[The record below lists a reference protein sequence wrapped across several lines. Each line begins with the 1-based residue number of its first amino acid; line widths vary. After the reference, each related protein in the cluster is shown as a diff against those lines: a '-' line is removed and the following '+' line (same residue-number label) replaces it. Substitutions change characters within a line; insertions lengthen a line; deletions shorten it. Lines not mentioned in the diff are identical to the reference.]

1 MTPPKK
7 KNRAALYTRVST
19 SDKGQ
24 EVENQFIALREFC
37 EREGYEIVVEY
48 ADRKTGTKGRGVRSE
63 FDELFKAAE
72 KREFDLVVFWS
83 LDRFSREGITKTV
96 SYLQLL
102 SAYNVGFV
110 SYQEPMLNTDNEL
123 ISHIVVGVISYFAQF
138 EIKRKSER
146 VKAGQKRA
154 REQGRVIGRPD
165 KFSQHRKHIEKLLIQ
180 GKGKKAIAR
189 ETGLAYNT
197 AKKFI
202 GKIDEESRGQDR

>member
-1 MTPPKK
+1 MTPQKQ

-37 EREGYEIVVEY
+37 EREGYDVVAEY
-48 ADRKTGTKGRGVRSE
+48 ADRKTGMKGRGVRSD

-72 KREFDLVVFWS
+72 RREFDLVVFWS

-102 SAYNVGFV
+102 NAYNIGFV

-123 ISHIVVGVISYFAQF
+123 ISHIVVGVISYFAEF
-138 EIKRKSER
+138 EVKRKSER
-146 VKAGQKRA
+146 VKAGQRRA
-154 REQGRVIGRPD
+154 REQGKPIGRQS
-165 KFSQHRKHIEKLLIQ
+165 KFNEYRKEIKNLLNQ
-180 GKGKKAIAR
+180 GRGKKAIAR

-202 GKIDEESRGQDR
+202 ALIEEEGDIF